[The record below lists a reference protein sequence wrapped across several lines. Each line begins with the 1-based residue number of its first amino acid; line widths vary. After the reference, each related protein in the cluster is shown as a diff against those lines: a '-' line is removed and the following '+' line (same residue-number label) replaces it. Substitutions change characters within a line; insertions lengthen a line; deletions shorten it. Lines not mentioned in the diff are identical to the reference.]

1 MNESVRGYVEAI
13 RVRSEDA
20 GKLAEVASAIAE
32 FARAIESSKDL
43 MEVLGDPSFSSRAK
57 AEIVGDLL
65 ARSNAL
71 AIKLGQTIVMSEAPK
86 YILDTFMETHRL
98 LEIDDLASYVG
109 ADSTK
114 SRANGFAKALFG
126 LATPL
131 DLETC
136 EDQLFRFARS
146 IEANRPLRRA
156 LSGMGSHPSQRREIV
171 DDLLKE
177 KTSKLSWEVARYA
190 VSITVVRDIVE
201 IIDGLVSIAAQERNL
216 FVCQLRSARELG
228 PEEIERIRLSLAANV
243 GRELEARAIVDPS
256 LLAGVV
262 AVVGDEIFDGSA
274 RRRIDQL
281 RVRLSSSS

>member
-13 RVRSEDA
+13 RVRSEEA
-20 GKLAEVASAIAE
+20 GTLAEVASAIAE
-32 FARAIESSKDL
+32 LKRAIESSKDL
-43 MEVLGDPSFSSRAK
+43 MEVLGDPSYSPRAK

-86 YILDTFMETHRL
+86 YILDTFAETHRL
-98 LEIDDLASYVG
+98 LEVDDLANYVG

-126 LATPL
+126 LANPL
-131 DLETC
+131 DLEIC

-156 LSGMGSHPSQRREIV
+156 LSGMGSHPSQRCAIV

-177 KTSKLSWEVARYA
+177 KTSNLSWEVARYA

-201 IIDGLVSIAAQERNL
+201 IIDGLVAIAAQERNL
-216 FVCQLRSARELG
+216 FVCQLRSARPLS
-228 PEEIERIRLSLAANV
+228 PQEIERIRLSLVASV
-243 GRELEARAIVDPS
+243 GRELEARAMVDPS